1 MYRYCGSRYV
11 YYACSIDNPEAT
23 HSAQSESTGLRAQHI
38 KRVPTVSRLTWRRQ
52 FFQSGKTLAIERGKG
67 LNQPVMRVAAQ
78 RVAQGDWLHVFPEG
92 RVGYGGTMGPF
103 KWGIGKIVCDSIQ
116 SGQR

>member
-1 MYRYCGSRYV
+1 MCYFHYASIYSKPVTNRSIKSIVTATCYRFCG
-11 YYACSIDNPEAT
+11 
-23 HSAQSESTGLRAQHI
+23 
-38 KRVPTVSRLTWRRQ
+38 RRQ

-92 RVGYGGTMGPF
+92 RVGYAGSMGPF
-103 KWGIGKIVCDSIQ
+103 KWGIGKIVCDTIR